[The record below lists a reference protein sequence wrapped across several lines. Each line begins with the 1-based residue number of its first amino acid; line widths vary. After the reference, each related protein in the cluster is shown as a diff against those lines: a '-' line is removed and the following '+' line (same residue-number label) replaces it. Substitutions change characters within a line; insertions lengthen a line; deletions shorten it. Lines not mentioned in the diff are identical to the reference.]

1 MNWCCEMF
9 YYFVCFQ
16 LRFKWESI
24 FVLRE
29 KAGLFIACISVL
41 IDLYC
46 LLSVGLFSCCSM
58 VIEFLLSVRGETGF
72 GVREVSLNVIKC
84 PPQSRFISALYP
96 ACFLHFDLTFL
107 HILPLDFFLMFPPS
121 SGLHYCLCV
130 FSKCI
135 VGVYVNCSLTPRIFH
150 TSVSAIFLSSAGTWA
165 ATWGPGNKYWCVREV
180 WPGWPVAG
188 SHQAAH
194 QRGICPRRQ
203 SGPRGHL
210 VRLCTQD
217 LHSGGCV

>member
-58 VIEFLLSVRGETGF
+58 VIEFLLSVRGKQDLGW
-72 GVREVSLNVIKC
+72 GKYLWMSLSV
-84 PPQSRFISALYP
+84 PHSPALSLL
-96 ACFLHFDLTFL
+96 F
-107 HILPLDFFLMFPPS
+107 ILPASCILTWLSSTFCLWTFFLMFPPS

-135 VGVYVNCSLTPRIFH
+135 VGIYVNCSLTPRIFH
-150 TSVSAIFLSSAGTWA
+150 TSVFAIFLSSAGTWA